1 MVHQGEML
9 ERQTGVY
16 EEEKRGGKAG
26 QLTIV
31 LDIARLGRTDLCT
44 MTQAW
49 MAAPVQCTCDEM

>member
-1 MVHQGEML
+1 MHEGEML

-16 EEEKRGGKAG
+16 EEEKGEGKEG
-26 QLTIV
+26 QLTIF

-49 MAAPVQCTCDEM
+49 MAASPVKVYL